1 MIDLKINSQW
11 DSSVC
16 VQEMKRQFPG
26 GKLENLKTQK
36 LMNKVPFRRV
46 EIPSKHG
53 VLRNIYSFILDPAT
67 IWLNSLG
74 KKGQTCDFFILE
86 GVVKKVWDFEATYA
100 LYFYRSKMILDCPN
114 CLDGL
119 KLFWSG

>member
-1 MIDLKINSQW
+1 MINLKIKSQW
-11 DSSVC
+11 NSSVC

-74 KKGQTCDFFILE
+74 KKGQTCDFFYIRGGKS
-86 GVVKKVWDFEATYA
+86 GV
-100 LYFYRSKMILDCPN
+100 
-114 CLDGL
+114 L
-119 KLFWSG
+119 KQLLLL

>member
-11 DSSVC
+11 DSSVY

-74 KKGQTCDFFILE
+74 KKGQTCDFF
-86 GVVKKVWDFEATYA
+86 
-100 LYFYRSKMILDCPN
+100 LYFPTIY
-114 CLDGL
+114 
-119 KLFWSG
+119 

>member
-1 MIDLKINSQW
+1 MINLKIKSQW

-67 IWLNSLG
+67 IWLNSLE
-74 KKGQTCDFFILE
+74 KKGQTVCKQRI
-86 GVVKKVWDFEATYA
+86 AT
-100 LYFYRSKMILDCPN
+100 KGIKQTDKQVINM
-114 CLDGL
+114 
-119 KLFWSG
+119 

>member
-1 MIDLKINSQW
+1 MIDLKIKYQWNSI
-11 DSSVC
+11 VC

-67 IWLNSLG
+67 IWLNSLE
-74 KKGQTCDFFILE
+74 KKGQTCNFFILE
-86 GVVKKVWDFEATYA
+86 REIKESGVLKQLLPFP
-100 LYFYRSKMILDCPN
+100 SI
-114 CLDGL
+114 GL
-119 KLFWSG
+119 K

>member
-1 MIDLKINSQW
+1 MIDLKIKYQW

-74 KKGQTCDFFILE
+74 KKVKHAIFFIFE
-86 GVVKKVWDFEATYA
+86 RAIKEVWVFEAT
-100 LYFYRSKMILDCPN
+100 
-114 CLDGL
+114 
-119 KLFWSG
+119 